1 MEMRGFLQLTRMAP
15 DLKAGRTADL
25 WTSPFHMFGQGTTK
39 TTGSRAGH
47 KRCWIY
53 TQASKLATHTVLS
66 WVSSLCVIDCFL
78 YTARIHLSLC
88 WLTGS
93 HSLEGLYEDLLP
105 HSQLGCPCNGVSP
118 YLCSGQGGLHTL
130 LLDTALQVTSFW
142 RRSSAGPCILT
153 GYSQGDHRSR
163 PCMSHLPR

>member
-1 MEMRGFLQLTRMAP
+1 MIRGLPRFTCLARGPPRLQEAKL
-15 DLKAGRTADL
+15 DVK
-25 WTSPFHMFGQGTTK
+25 
-39 TTGSRAGH
+39 GS
-47 KRCWIY
+47 WIY
-53 TQASKLATHTVLS
+53 TQASKLSTHTVLS

-78 YTARIHLSLC
+78 YTARIHLSLY

-105 HSQLGCPCNGVSP
+105 HSQLGCPCNRVSS

-130 LLDTALQVTSFW
+130 LLNTALRATSFW

-153 GYSQGDHRSR
+153 GYSQGGHEYCRR
-163 PCMSHLPR
+163 VKHLPR